1 MASHFKSTS
10 NLTGHYSKKELEK
23 RKRLEEAIKGDNDNI
38 PIPKFI
44 IQDPIAVE
52 EFLRIKEE
60 LVKVGVATNVDSTLL
75 GIYADS
81 YSKYVQATENLE
93 YEELVEEF
101 TNKSGAT
108 NRVIN
113 PNVKLQ
119 QQYATMIMKISTLY
133 GLDPASRG
141 KIAHLQVEDDKD
153 KQDPLMDLLKGLKG
167 VG

>member
-1 MASHFKSTS
+1 MARPRKPTE
-10 NLTGHYSKKELEK
+10 NLTGNYSKEDLEK
-23 RKRLEEAIKGDNDNI
+23 RKRMEKAMKGDSDNI

-44 IQDPIAVE
+44 EKDDIAVE
-52 EFLRIKEE
+52 EFIRIRDE
-60 LVKVGVATNVDSTLL
+60 LLKVGVATNVDSTLL

-81 YSKYVQATENLE
+81 YSKYVQATESLE

-101 TNKSGAT
+101 TNKGGAT

-113 PNVKLQ
+113 PYVKLQ

-141 KIAHLQVEDDKD
+141 KIAHLQVEDDKEKD
-153 KQDPLMDLLKGLKG
+153 DPLLTLLKGLKG
-167 VG
+167 A